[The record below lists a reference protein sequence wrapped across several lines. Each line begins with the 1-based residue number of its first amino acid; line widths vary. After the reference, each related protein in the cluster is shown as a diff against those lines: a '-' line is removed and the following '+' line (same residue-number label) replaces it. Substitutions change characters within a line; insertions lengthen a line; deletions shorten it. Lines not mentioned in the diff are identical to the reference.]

1 MLATFD
7 DVWNGESPSTYRKC
21 LQALSNILSKQNEL
35 LNKLSTPVIQ
45 MHIRI
50 SVSNVPFSSG
60 DNLLKQFIRVS

>member
-7 DVWNGESPSTYRKC
+7 DVWNGESPSIYRKC
-21 LQALSNILSKQNEL
+21 LQTLSNTLSKQNEL

-50 SVSNVPFSSG
+50 GVSNVSILSG
-60 DNLLKQFIRVS
+60 ATY